1 MSRRRRTRAGLSLDE
16 KETVMEY
23 RPQLSRPYSDADMES
38 ILTDG
43 LRILKQI
50 GVACSEPQTVER
62 VTAEPGVTWEGGRLK
77 FEPDAMREHV
87 AAIRRRL
94 APKASAPPPPFELLA
109 AWSGLNY
116 ADPETGEVRPPTTED
131 AVLMT
136 RLMDAFGG
144 HDWSIPLVPSD
155 VNPRYATL
163 TSEYIA
169 LSNSR
174 ALGGFMSVMDPTE
187 IEFLIEMHQAVGR
200 TYLLD
205 EQIGISPL
213 RFNDHGL
220 ASALKFMGRDDVRVI
235 LVGSIPAVGST
246 VPFNLRAAVATVVAE
261 RLSLSMT
268 CERLG
273 TSGGGY
279 GGGFL
284 PFDFQYLTIGFGSAE
299 EGLFAAMD
307 RQLGEYINGVPN
319 YFGAMHSIAR
329 MPDAQAAAEK
339 TANALFQALIGR
351 RRFRGGGQLAVD
363 EVFSPQ
369 QLIIDQAIL
378 QHVERI
384 VHGFDPL
391 AQTDDLMAEVQ
402 AGIAEGNYVGEESTV
417 RGYRQ
422 NCLMPD
428 LFHHYNVGHW
438 RQLGSP
444 TILAEAWDRCK
455 GLIAACDFHLPDDQA
470 RALESTYRKAL
481 RTLV

>member
-1 MSRRRRTRAGLSLDE
+1 M
-16 KETVMEY
+16 VY
-23 RPQLSRPYSDADMES
+23 HPQLSMPCSDADMEG

-43 LRILKQI
+43 LRILKEI

-62 VTAEPGVTWEGGRLK
+62 VTADPGVTWADGRLK
-77 FEPDAMREHV
+77 FDPDTMREHV
-87 AAIRRRL
+87 AEIRKRRSVR
-94 APKASAPPPPFELLA
+94 ASDPPPPFELLA

-116 ADPETGEVRPPTTED
+116 ADPESGEVRPPTTED

-169 LSNSR
+169 LGNSR
-174 ALGGFMSVMDPTE
+174 ALGGFMSVMDPRE
-187 IEFLIEMHQAVGR
+187 IEFLIEMHEAVGR
-200 TYLLD
+200 KYLLD

-220 ASALKFMGRDDVRVI
+220 ASALKFMGRDDVTVI

-246 VPFNLRAAVATVVAE
+246 VPFNLGAAMATVVAE
-261 RLSLSMT
+261 RLSLSLT

-273 TSGGGY
+273 FGGGGY
-279 GGGFL
+279 GGATM
-284 PFDFQYLTIGFGSAE
+284 PFDLQYLTIGFGSAE
-299 EGLFAAMD
+299 ESLFAAMD
-307 RQLGEYINGVPN
+307 CQLGLYINGTAN

-329 MPDAQAAAEK
+329 MPDAQAASEK
-339 TANALFQALIGR
+339 MSGALFQALLGK

-378 QHVERI
+378 EHVERI
-384 VHGFDPL
+384 VRGFDPL
-391 AQTDDLMAEVQ
+391 VQTDDLIDEVQ
-402 AGIAEGNYVGEESTV
+402 AGVTAGNYVGEKSTV
-417 RGYRQ
+417 RNFRQ

-428 LFHHYNVGHW
+428 LFHHYNIGQW
-438 RQLGSP
+438 RGLGSP
-444 TILAEAWDRCK
+444 TILAETWQRCK
-455 GLIAACDFHLPDDQA
+455 ELIEGNDFRLPDDQA
-470 RALESTYRKAL
+470 RDLERIYRKAL
-481 RTLV
+481 KTIV